1 MARTKRVVAVG
12 CPHHI
17 TQRGNYRQD
26 VFYSEQDR
34 LLYLALLAE
43 QAEKYQLR
51 LLGYCLM
58 TNHIHLIAV
67 PNQLDSLARAI
78 GRAHNDY
85 SRWFNIKNHRVGH
98 LWQNRFFSCP
108 LDPAH
113 LAQAMRYVELNPA
126 RAELCV
132 SPVDYQWSSARAHCG
147 LESAPTW
154 LDTAQWSAR
163 YSPQQWQE
171 VLALDF
177 RLAGDLCRLRTATR
191 TGRPFGSDKF
201 IAELEGKLDRR
212 LFPKKRGPKPKAASG
227 EDASDNKAS
236 DEKVGSGEAL
246 ERESATG
253 DWGGS

>member
-34 LLYLALLAE
+34 AVYLSLVAAY
-43 QAEKYQLR
+43 AADFDLR
-51 LLGYCLM
+51 LLGFTLM
-58 TNHIHLIAV
+58 TNHVHWVAV
-67 PNQLDSLARAI
+67 PGRPDSLARAF

-85 SRWFNIKNHRVGH
+85 SRWFNIKNHRAGH

-113 LAQAMRYVELNPA
+113 LAQAMRYVELNPV
-126 RAELCV
+126 RAEITA

-147 LESAPTW
+147 LESPPPW

-171 VLALDF
+171 VLAFDF
-177 RLAGDLCRLRTATR
+177 RLAGDLDRLREATR
-191 TGRPFGSDKF
+191 TGRPFGTQQF
-201 IAELEGKLDRR
+201 IAELEAKLDRR
-212 LFPKKRGPKPKAASG
+212 LFPGKPGRPRKEPPELNTNDDTHTAP
-227 EDASDNKAS
+227 
-236 DEKVGSGEAL
+236 
-246 ERESATG
+246 
-253 DWGGS
+253 